1 MQICNSIE
9 EAKKW
14 SQLKCLVSKNRI
26 VDKVCYDH
34 KIDYDIAVKNEQTA
48 ATLINMDLAS
58 LLWREGRKMCTA

>member
-1 MQICNSIE
+1 M
-9 EAKKW
+9 
-14 SQLKCLVSKNRI
+14 SKNRI

>member
-48 ATLINMDLAS
+48 ARYSLSLMDGLQIP
-58 LLWREGRKMCTA
+58 